1 MLVQAI
7 LIGLIAMFV
16 TFEWMF
22 GTNLGSRPIITGM
35 LVGLVMGDLKTG
47 IILGATLEMVF
58 IGSITLGAAVPP
70 DVITGGILGAAFAI
84 STGKGA
90 DVALALAF
98 PIATLY
104 LVVDNVLTL
113 GILPFFLHKA
123 DNYIEK
129 GDFKGMERMHILGG
143 FVVKS
148 LPRGIICAVAFYLGT
163 PVMNRVLEAI
173 PEFVQNGLVAAAGFI
188 PALGIAL
195 LAQMTS
201 NTAEQKNVIG
211 KKELRSIFLRS
222 LSLEYSWN
230 YERQQNMGYCFA
242 MLPAIKKIY
251 QKKEDQI
258 AAAKRHM
265 EFFNTTPYISTA
277 VFGISTAMEES
288 NARNEDFDTS
298 SINNVKVVLMGPLAG
313 IGDSM
318 FWGTLRVIAT
328 GIGTSLAMQGSI
340 LGPLLFWL
348 IFNVPA
354 FAVRYICLKFGYKFG
369 TSFLNKIE
377 ESGMMPK
384 LTFGAAVLGLM
395 VIGAMIP
402 SMITVNIAGA
412 IGSGDAAVK
421 VQEILDGIM
430 PNLVP
435 FAMTLGIYG
444 LLQKKVKVSWILIVL
459 MVVGIVGALLG
470 IF

>member
-163 PVMNRVLEAI
+163 PVMNRVLE
-173 PEFVQNGLVAAAGFI
+173 LVAAAGFI

-195 LAQMTS
+195 LAQMILSKKTMVYFILGF
-201 NTAEQKNVIG
+201 ALAAYLKIPMLGIAMMAGCLAVI
-211 KKELRSIFLRS
+211 LV
-222 LSLEYSWN
+222 
-230 YERQQNMGYCFA
+230 Q
-242 MLPAIKKIY
+242 
-251 QKKEDQI
+251 
-258 AAAKRHM
+258 
-265 EFFNTTPYISTA
+265 
-277 VFGISTAMEES
+277 
-288 NARNEDFDTS
+288 
-298 SINNVKVVLMGPLAG
+298 
-313 IGDSM
+313 
-318 FWGTLRVIAT
+318 
-328 GIGTSLAMQGSI
+328 MQGTQK
-340 LGPLLFWL
+340 
-348 IFNVPA
+348 VA
-354 FAVRYICLKFGYKFG
+354 
-369 TSFLNKIE
+369 
-377 ESGMMPK
+377 
-384 LTFGAAVLGLM
+384 
-395 VIGAMIP
+395 
-402 SMITVNIAGA
+402 
-412 IGSGDAAVK
+412 
-421 VQEILDGIM
+421 VQEVEDDD
-430 PNLVP
+430 
-435 FAMTLGIYG
+435 F
-444 LLQKKVKVSWILIVL
+444 
-459 MVVGIVGALLG
+459 
-470 IF
+470 

>member
-47 IILGATLEMVF
+47 IIL
-58 IGSITLGAAVPP
+58 GSITLGAAVPP

-123 DNYIEK
+123 DTYIEK

-173 PEFVQNGLVAAAGFI
+173 PAFVQNGLVAAAGFI

-195 LAQMTS
+195 LAQMILSKKTMVYFILGF
-201 NTAEQKNVIG
+201 ALAAYLKIPMLGIAMMAGCLAVI
-211 KKELRSIFLRS
+211 LV
-222 LSLEYSWN
+222 
-230 YERQQNMGYCFA
+230 Q
-242 MLPAIKKIY
+242 
-251 QKKEDQI
+251 
-258 AAAKRHM
+258 
-265 EFFNTTPYISTA
+265 
-277 VFGISTAMEES
+277 
-288 NARNEDFDTS
+288 
-298 SINNVKVVLMGPLAG
+298 
-313 IGDSM
+313 
-318 FWGTLRVIAT
+318 
-328 GIGTSLAMQGSI
+328 MQGTQK
-340 LGPLLFWL
+340 
-348 IFNVPA
+348 VA
-354 FAVRYICLKFGYKFG
+354 
-369 TSFLNKIE
+369 
-377 ESGMMPK
+377 
-384 LTFGAAVLGLM
+384 
-395 VIGAMIP
+395 
-402 SMITVNIAGA
+402 
-412 IGSGDAAVK
+412 
-421 VQEILDGIM
+421 VQEVEDDD
-430 PNLVP
+430 
-435 FAMTLGIYG
+435 F
-444 LLQKKVKVSWILIVL
+444 
-459 MVVGIVGALLG
+459 
-470 IF
+470 

>member
-84 STGKGA
+84 S
-90 DVALALAF
+90 
-98 PIATLY
+98 TLY

-195 LAQMTS
+195 LAQMILSKKTMVYFILGF
-201 NTAEQKNVIG
+201 ALAAYLKIPMLGIAMMAGCLAVI
-211 KKELRSIFLRS
+211 LV
-222 LSLEYSWN
+222 
-230 YERQQNMGYCFA
+230 Q
-242 MLPAIKKIY
+242 
-251 QKKEDQI
+251 
-258 AAAKRHM
+258 
-265 EFFNTTPYISTA
+265 
-277 VFGISTAMEES
+277 
-288 NARNEDFDTS
+288 
-298 SINNVKVVLMGPLAG
+298 
-313 IGDSM
+313 
-318 FWGTLRVIAT
+318 
-328 GIGTSLAMQGSI
+328 MQGTQK
-340 LGPLLFWL
+340 
-348 IFNVPA
+348 VA
-354 FAVRYICLKFGYKFG
+354 
-369 TSFLNKIE
+369 
-377 ESGMMPK
+377 
-384 LTFGAAVLGLM
+384 
-395 VIGAMIP
+395 
-402 SMITVNIAGA
+402 
-412 IGSGDAAVK
+412 
-421 VQEILDGIM
+421 VQEVEDDD
-430 PNLVP
+430 
-435 FAMTLGIYG
+435 F
-444 LLQKKVKVSWILIVL
+444 
-459 MVVGIVGALLG
+459 
-470 IF
+470 

>member
-70 DVITGGILGAAFAI
+70 DVIT
-84 STGKGA
+84 TGKGA

-195 LAQMTS
+195 LAQMILSKKTMVYFILGF
-201 NTAEQKNVIG
+201 ALAAYLKIPMLGIAMMAGCLAVI
-211 KKELRSIFLRS
+211 LV
-222 LSLEYSWN
+222 
-230 YERQQNMGYCFA
+230 Q
-242 MLPAIKKIY
+242 
-251 QKKEDQI
+251 
-258 AAAKRHM
+258 
-265 EFFNTTPYISTA
+265 
-277 VFGISTAMEES
+277 
-288 NARNEDFDTS
+288 
-298 SINNVKVVLMGPLAG
+298 
-313 IGDSM
+313 
-318 FWGTLRVIAT
+318 
-328 GIGTSLAMQGSI
+328 MQGTQK
-340 LGPLLFWL
+340 
-348 IFNVPA
+348 VA
-354 FAVRYICLKFGYKFG
+354 
-369 TSFLNKIE
+369 
-377 ESGMMPK
+377 
-384 LTFGAAVLGLM
+384 
-395 VIGAMIP
+395 
-402 SMITVNIAGA
+402 
-412 IGSGDAAVK
+412 
-421 VQEILDGIM
+421 VQEVEDDDD
-430 PNLVP
+430 
-435 FAMTLGIYG
+435 F
-444 LLQKKVKVSWILIVL
+444 
-459 MVVGIVGALLG
+459 
-470 IF
+470 